1 MPPHTLS
8 IDSPPKLLLLAPHT
22 LLCLAPLLIT
32 IIYVFL
38 GAPVTRIFRQQ
49 RSTNSPLAQLDAF
62 FWDILPIIRVTGV
75 LILPLTRSISRVMW
89 CLMRSPS
96 PTRHS
101 PPRFDLLTLNFWM
114 SSRFRSVQSDSL
126 SLVLQV
132 HRPSLLGPRAALVG
146 SLRTHQSRRYRLL
159 SPLAALVVCFR
170 RPAGLHQRPRRR
182 PRLRPRRHPRPRHAR
197 PRRPRRRPRQRPRPR
212 LRPRHRPQ
220 PHHARPRLRH
230 RRPSPHLPLLHSHV
244 RDPRHARRLLCA
256 STPGVPGPSSRLQQ
270 HPLLPQHLC
279 LFLVVLLL
287 LPQR

>member
-22 LLCLAPLLIT
+22 LLYLAPLLIT

-170 RPAGLHQRPRRR
+170 HLAGLHQWPRRRSRLRPRRR
-182 PRLRPRRHPRPRHAR
+182 PCPRPRCRPRPRHAR
-197 PRRPRRRPRQRPRPR
+197 PRRP
-212 LRPRHRPQ
+212 
-220 PHHARPRLRH
+220 
-230 RRPSPHLPLLHSHV
+230 
-244 RDPRHARRLLCA
+244 
-256 STPGVPGPSSRLQQ
+256 
-270 HPLLPQHLC
+270 
-279 LFLVVLLL
+279 
-287 LPQR
+287 